1 MPDFPPVVA
10 SPKLLFRVPKQS
22 DARAIHQLVAGCKP
36 LDLNSTYAYLLLC
49 THFAGTCAV
58 AEEGGEILGFV
69 SGYREPA
76 EPSTLVVWQVAVSP
90 QARGRGLAKAML
102 NEILSRPECRG
113 VTQLEATVSPTNK
126 PSRNLFESLAREHQA
141 ACSWTPLFHA
151 AHFGNELHE
160 EEQLLRISP
169 LRGPARNG
177 GKHENH

>member
-1 MPDFPPVVA
+1 MPDSPPAIDSTAV
-10 SPKLLFRVPKQS
+10 SCRPPKQS
-22 DARAIHQLVAGCKP
+22 DASAIHALVAACKP

-58 AEEGGEILGFV
+58 AEQAGELLGFV
-69 SGYREPA
+69 SGYRKPA
-76 EPSTLVVWQVAVSP
+76 DPATLFIWQVAVSP
-90 QARGRGLAKAML
+90 KARGRGLAKALL
-102 NEILSRPECRG
+102 NEILARPECRR

-126 PSRNLFESLAREHQA
+126 PSRNLFESLAREQQA
-141 ACSWTPLFHA
+141 ACSWTPLFNA

-177 GKHENH
+177 GKHEND